1 VSRGSANLLA
11 ERDGG
16 TLARLMVTPT
26 SMAQIM
32 GGKVLGVFLT
42 AVVQVALLIAASGVL
57 FGLHWGN
64 LAGAAALVLAVA
76 AGATGWGM
84 TIAAFAR
91 TPAMVGSLG
100 SAAMLMFAVLGG
112 SFGDNFPLPP
122 FLQVVAKATP
132 NAWGIQGF
140 ARLASGGSVGDVLPN
155 VVALF
160 GMAALTFAI
169 AVLLFRRNGFVK

>member
-1 VSRGSANLLA
+1 
-11 ERDGG
+11 
-16 TLARLMVTPT
+16 
-26 SMAQIM
+26 MAQIM

-42 AVVQVALLIAASGVL
+42 AVVQVALLIAACGVM
-57 FGLHWGN
+57 FGLHWGD

-100 SAAMLMFAVLGG
+100 SVAMLIFAVLGG

-140 ARLASGGSVGDVLPN
+140 ARLASGGSMGDVLPN
-155 VVALF
+155 VVALC